1 MAAYRAFYLLL
12 LASVLAACAT
22 PTQRINREAARFGF
36 SAEAVE
42 GIDFRHQIY
51 RSHYEAAVPHALLH
65 VYIEGDGTP
74 WLDHRLIAR
83 DPTPRSPMMLGL
95 MALDHNPSL
104 YLGRPCYHGF
114 ADTPPCTPMLWTH
127 ARYSQRVVAS
137 MVQVLDREMEE
148 GGFTSVA
155 LFGYSGGGALA
166 MLLAEWLPQAG
177 VVVTIAGNLDIDAWA
192 EMHGFTPMKQSLNPL
207 DRPPL
212 PPRTHQL
219 HLVGD
224 NDSNVTPGIIDSVVA
239 KQKNAELIVIDGFDH
254 VCCWQDLWP
263 EVLEWVSVASGPDY
277 RPANRF
283 LAQ

>member
-51 RSHYEAAVPHALLH
+51 RSHYEAAMPQALLH

-114 ADTPPCTPMLWTH
+114 SDIPPCTPLLWTH
-127 ARYSQRVVAS
+127 ARYSEHVVAS
-137 MVQVLDREMEE
+137 MVEVLDKEMEA
-148 GGFTSVA
+148 GGFTSLA

-166 MLLAEWLPQAG
+166 MLLAERLPQTG
-177 VVVTIAGNLDIDAWA
+177 VVVTIAGNLDIDAWT
-192 EMHGFTPMKQSLNPL
+192 EMHGYVPMQQSLNPL

-212 PPRTHQL
+212 SPRTHQL

-224 NDSNVTPGIIDSVVA
+224 NDTNVTPGIIDSVVA

>member
-12 LASVLAACAT
+12 LATVLAGCAT
-22 PTQRINREAARFGF
+22 PAERLNREAARLGF

-42 GIDFRHQIY
+42 GIDFRHQLY
-51 RSHYEAAVPHALLH
+51 RSHCEAATPHARLH
-65 VYIEGDGTP
+65 AYIEGDGSP
-74 WLDHRLIAR
+74 WFDHRLIAR

-114 ADTPPCTPMLWTH
+114 ADSPPCTPNLWTQ
-127 ARYSQRVVAS
+127 ARYSGRVVAS
-137 MVQVLDREMEE
+137 MVKVLGREMEE
-148 GGFTSVA
+148 GGFTSLA

-166 MLLAEWLPQAG
+166 MLLAEWLPQTE
-177 VVVTIAGNLDIDAWA
+177 VVVTIAGNLDIDAWT
-192 EMHGFTPMKQSLNPL
+192 EMHEYTPMQQSLNPL

-212 PPRTHQL
+212 APRTHQL

-224 NDSNVTPGIIDSVVA
+224 RDTNVTPGMIREVVA
-239 KQKNAELIVIDGFDH
+239 KQKNAELVVIDGFDH

-263 EVLEWVSVASGPDY
+263 DVLDWVSVVSGPDY
-277 RPANRF
+277 RPANRV
-283 LAQ
+283 LNQ